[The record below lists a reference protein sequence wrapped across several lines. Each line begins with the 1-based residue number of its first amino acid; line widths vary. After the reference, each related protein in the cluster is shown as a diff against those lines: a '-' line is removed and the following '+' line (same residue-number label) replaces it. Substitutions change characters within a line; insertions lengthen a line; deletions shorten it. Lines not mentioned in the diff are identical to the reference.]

1 MAVEG
6 YLVSGILVLANLLA
20 RFEVVIA
27 SHDSAS
33 FNRSSFPAGFVF
45 GTASA
50 AYQYEGSAN
59 EDGKGPSIWDYFT
72 HNYPGLS
79 LSLSLSQMIELSSR
93 IADGSNGDVADDSY
107 HRYKEDVSIM
117 KEMGMDAY
125 RFSISWPRLLP
136 NGKISGGVNKEGI
149 RYYNNLINELLSK
162 GVEPYVTLFHWD
174 LPQALEDEYGGF
186 LSPHIVDDF
195 RDYAELCYKEFGDR
209 VKHWITLNEPWTLCS
224 NGYALGIHA
233 PGRCS
238 KWMNGNCS
246 TGNSGTEPYLV
257 AHHQIL
263 AHAAAVKVYKEKY
276 QESQNGIIGI
286 TLVSHWMEPFST
298 AKFDQDAAMRALDF
312 MFGWFMDPIT
322 YGDYPHSMRSIVGNR
337 LPKFSEEQSMMV
349 KGSFDFLGLNYY
361 TANYAANIP
370 YSNSVNISYTTDSQA
385 SLTSE
390 RNGIPIGPV
399 TGSDWLYVYPR
410 GIHDLLIYIKK
421 RYNNP
426 IIYITENGI
435 SEINNSTLSL
445 KEALDDNKR
454 IDYYSHH
461 LLFLR
466 RAIKDGV
473 DVRGFF
479 AWSLLDNFEWNVG
492 YTVRFG
498 INYVDYKDGL
508 KRYPKHSAIW
518 ALQKDVKANPST
530 QSGGDDER

>member
-6 YLVSGILVLANLLA
+6 YLLSGILVLANLLA
-20 RFEVVIA
+20 RSEVVIA

-59 EDGKGPSIWDYFT
+59 EDG
-72 HNYPGLS
+72 
-79 LSLSLSQMIELSSR
+79 R

-322 YGDYPHSMRSIVGNR
+322 YGNYPHSMRSIVGNR

-361 TANYAANIP
+361 TANYAANLP

-385 SLTSE
+385 SLT
-390 RNGIPIGPV
+390 
-399 TGSDWLYVYPR
+399 W
-410 GIHDLLIYIKK
+410 
-421 RYNNP
+421 
-426 IIYITENGI
+426 I
-435 SEINNSTLSL
+435 SEINNSTLSI

-518 ALQKDVKANPST
+518 FKNFLKK
-530 QSGGDDER
+530 